1 VAAPGVAGAAQHRGM
16 PKPSRTQ
23 EALAVEWWPISKPV
37 PYEANPRVISEAAVE
52 KVALSIGQYGW
63 RQPIVVDEAGV
74 IIAGHTR
81 LRAAQKL
88 GLETVPVHVAT
99 GLTPAQVKGL
109 RLMDNRASEES
120 GWDDS
125 LLVSELDELLALDFD
140 LAYAGFEEDLDEVLA
155 SGDPLGLAGHGAD
168 DGDELPAAEAFP
180 VSRPGDLWVCGPHR
194 VLCGNA
200 TVDDNVAKLLG
211 SETLAMCVTDP
222 PFNVA
227 IGKDSNPKHR
237 QRRGLVN
244 DDLPAT
250 DFAAFLERLAELL
263 AERVA
268 GDVYCFMG
276 ASEWP
281 ALDGAMR
288 TAGLHH
294 SATLIWVKDAFVLGR
309 SKYHRRYEPI
319 WYGWRASA
327 TSSYCAGRDQDDVWE
342 FARPRRSEEHPTMKP
357 VALVRRAIGNSSSE
371 GDLVFD
377 PFLGS
382 GTTLVACDHTGRA
395 CRGIDID
402 PAYVDVAVRRW
413 ERQSGGEALLE
424 ASGATFA
431 EVSVERQAE
440 RE

>member
-1 VAAPGVAGAAQHRGM
+1 M
-16 PKPSRTQ
+16 PKSPPAK
-23 EALAVEWWPISKPV
+23 EALAVEWWPADRPV
-37 PYEANPRVISEAAVE
+37 PYEGNPRVISDAAIE
-52 KVALSIGQYGW
+52 KVALSISEYGW

-74 IIAGHTR
+74 IVAGHTR
-81 LRAAQKL
+81 LLAAKKL
-88 GLETVPVHVAT
+88 GRETVPVHVAS
-99 GLTPAQVKGL
+99 GLTAAQVKGL
-109 RLMDNRASEES
+109 RLMDNRSAEES

-140 LAYAGFEEDLDEVLA
+140 LVYAGFEEELGAMLE
-155 SGDPLGLAGHGAD
+155 SGEALGLAGHGAD
-168 DGDELPAAEAFP
+168 DAEEVPEAAGFP
-180 VSRPGDLWVCGPHR
+180 VSRAGDLWVCGPHR

-200 TVDDNVAKLLG
+200 TVDDDVTALLG
-211 SETLAMCVTDP
+211 SEAPTMCLTDP

-250 DFAAFLERLAELL
+250 DFAQFLERLAQLL
-263 AERVA
+263 AERVT
-268 GDVYCFMG
+268 GDIYCFMG

-288 TAGLHH
+288 GAGLHH
-294 SATLIWVKDAFVLGR
+294 SATIIWVKDVFVLGR

-327 TSSYCAGRDQDDVWE
+327 TSSYAAGRDQDDVWE
-342 FARPRRSEEHPTMKP
+342 FARPKKSEEHPTMKP
-357 VALVRRAIGNSSSE
+357 VPLVRRAVVNSSRE

-382 GTTLVACDHTGRA
+382 GTTMVACDHTNRA
-395 CRGIDID
+395 CRGMDID

-413 ERQSGGEALLE
+413 QQLSGQHARLYGD
-424 ASGATFA
+424 GRTFDEIA
-431 EVSVERQAE
+431 AE
-440 RE
+440 REAQRA

>member
-1 VAAPGVAGAAQHRGM
+1 M
-16 PKPSRTQ
+16 PDSQTAS
-23 EALAVEWWPISKPV
+23 EALHVEWWPIARPIA
-37 PYEANPRVISEAAVE
+37 YEGNPRVISEAAVE
-52 KVALSIGQYGW
+52 KVALSISQYGW

-88 GLETVPVHVAT
+88 GRETVPVHIAH
-99 GLTPAQVKGL
+99 GLSLAQVKGL
-109 RLMDNRASEES
+109 RLMDNRSAEES

-125 LLVSELDELLALDFD
+125 LLVAELDELLAADFD
-140 LAYAGFEEDLDEVLA
+140 LAYAGFEEELDEVLG
-155 SGDPLGLAGHGAD
+155 SGDALGLSGHGAD
-168 DGDELPAAEAFP
+168 DGDEVPDVEQFP
-180 VSRPGDLWVCGPHR
+180 ISRAGDLWLCGPHR

-200 TVDDNVAKLLG
+200 TVDEDVARLLG
-211 SETLAMCVTDP
+211 SDLAAMCVTDP

-227 IGKDSNPKHR
+227 IGKDSNPRHR

-250 DFAAFLERLAELL
+250 DFAQFLERLAQLL
-263 AERVA
+263 AVTVS
-268 GDVYCFMG
+268 GDLYCFMG

-281 ALDGAMR
+281 ALDSAMR
-288 TAGLHH
+288 GAGLHH
-294 SATLIWVKDAFVLGR
+294 SATIIWVKDAFVLGR

-342 FARPRRSEEHPTMKP
+342 FARPRKSEEHPTMKP
-357 VALVRRAIGNSSSE
+357 VSLVRRAITNSSKE
-371 GDLVFD
+371 DALIFD

-382 GTTLVACDHTGRA
+382 GTTLVACDHTGRI

-413 ERQSGGEALLE
+413 QRQSGGEATLE
-424 ASGATFA
+424 GHGKTFA
-431 EVSVERQAE
+431 EVAAE
-440 RE
+440 REAQR

>member
-1 VAAPGVAGAAQHRGM
+1 V
-16 PKPSRTQ
+16 PKSPPAK
-23 EALAVEWWPISKPV
+23 EALAVEWWPVDRPI
-37 PYEANPRVISEAAVE
+37 PYEGNPRVISEAAVE
-52 KVALSIGQYGW
+52 KVALSISEYGW
-63 RQPIVVDEAGV
+63 RQPIVVDEADV

-99 GLTPAQVKGL
+99 GLTQAQVKGL
-109 RLMDNRASEES
+109 RLMDNRAAEES

-125 LLVSELDELLALDFD
+125 LLVAELDELLALDFD
-140 LAYAGFEEDLDEVLA
+140 LAYAGFEEDLGELFA
-155 SGDPLGLAGHGAD
+155 SGEALGLAGHGAD

-200 TVDDNVAKLLG
+200 TVAEDVATLLG
-211 SETLAMCVTDP
+211 SETAAMCVTDP

-250 DFAAFLERLAELL
+250 DFAQFLERLAQLL

-268 GDVYCFMG
+268 GDVYCFRG

-288 TAGLHH
+288 AAGLHH
-294 SATLIWVKDAFVLGR
+294 SATIIWVKDAFVLGR

-327 TSSYCAGRDQDDVWE
+327 TSSYAAGRDQDDVWE
-342 FARPRRSEEHPTMKP
+342 FARPRKSEEHPTMKP
-357 VALVRRAIGNSSSE
+357 VPLVRRAIVNSSGE

-382 GTTLVACDHTGRA
+382 GTTMVACDHTNRA

-413 ERQSGGEALLE
+413 QQLSGEHARLHGD
-424 ASGATFA
+424 GRTF
-431 EVSVERQAE
+431 EVVAAERQAE

>member
-1 VAAPGVAGAAQHRGM
+1 M
-16 PKPSRTQ
+16 PTSPSTK
-23 EALAVEWWPISKPV
+23 EALAVEWWSVDRPV
-37 PYEANPRVISEAAVE
+37 PYEGNPRVISDAAVE
-52 KVALSIGQYGW
+52 KVALSIGEYGW

-74 IIAGHTR
+74 IVAGHTR
-81 LRAAQKL
+81 LLAAKKL
-88 GLETVPVHVAT
+88 GCETVPVHVAS
-99 GLTPAQVKGL
+99 GLTPVQVKGL
-109 RLMDNRASEES
+109 RLMDNRSAEES

-125 LLVSELDELLALDFD
+125 LLVSELDELLAMDFD
-140 LAYAGFEEDLDEVLA
+140 LVYAGFEEELGEVLA
-155 SGDPLGLAGHGAD
+155 SGDALGLTGHGAD
-168 DGDELPAAEAFP
+168 DGDDLPVAAEFP
-180 VSRPGDLWVCGPHR
+180 VSRAGDLWVCGPHR

-200 TVDDNVAKLLG
+200 TSAEDVARLLG
-211 SETLAMCVTDP
+211 SETPAMCVTDP

-250 DFAAFLERLAELL
+250 DFAAFLERLAQLL

-288 TAGLHH
+288 DAGMHH
-294 SATLIWVKDAFVLGR
+294 SATIIWVKDAFVLGR

-342 FARPRRSEEHPTMKP
+342 FARPRKSEEHPTMKP
-357 VALVRRAIGNSSSE
+357 VALVRRAIANSSAE
-371 GDLVFD
+371 GDLIFD

-382 GTTLVACDHTGRA
+382 GTTLVAADSLGRA
-395 CRGIDID
+395 CRAIEID
-402 PAYVDVAVRRW
+402 PTYVDVAVRRW
-413 ERQSGGEALLE
+413 ERATGAEALLDG
-424 ASGATFA
+424 SGETFA
-431 EVSVERQAE
+431 QVAAAREVARS
-440 RE
+440 

>member
-1 VAAPGVAGAAQHRGM
+1 MPA
-16 PKPSRTQ
+16 PKPSA
-23 EALAVEWWPISKPV
+23 EALSVEWWPVVKPV

-52 KVALSIGQYGW
+52 KVALSIGEYGW

-81 LRAAQKL
+81 LLAAQKL
-88 GLETVPVHVAT
+88 GRETVPVHVAS
-99 GLTPAQVKGL
+99 GLTAAQVKGL
-109 RLMDNRASEES
+109 RLMDNRSAEES

-125 LLVSELDELLALDFD
+125 LLVAELDELLALDFD
-140 LAYAGFEEDLDEVLA
+140 LVYAGFEEELGELLA
-155 SGDPLGLAGHGAD
+155 SGEALGLAGHGAD
-168 DGDELPAAEAFP
+168 DGDELPGVEAFP
-180 VSRPGDLWVCGPHR
+180 VSRAGDLWVCGPHR

-200 TVDDNVAKLLG
+200 TVDDDVATLLG
-211 SETLAMCVTDP
+211 SETSAMCLTDP

-227 IGKDSNPKHR
+227 IGKDSNPRHR

-250 DFAAFLERLAELL
+250 DFAAFLERLAKLL

-288 TAGLHH
+288 AAGLHH
-294 SATLIWVKDAFVLGR
+294 SATIIWVKDAFVLGR

-327 TSSYCAGRDQDDVWE
+327 TSSYVAGRDQDDVWE
-342 FARPRRSEEHPTMKP
+342 FARPRKSEEHPTMKP
-357 VALVRRAIGNSSSE
+357 VPLVRRAIVNSSGE

-382 GTTLVACDHTGRA
+382 GTTMVACDHTNRA

-413 ERQSGGEALLE
+413 QQPSGEHARLHGD
-424 ASGATFA
+424 GRTFEEIA
-431 EVSVERQAE
+431 AERQAE

>member
-1 VAAPGVAGAAQHRGM
+1 V
-16 PKPSRTQ
+16 PKSPPAK
-23 EALAVEWWPISKPV
+23 EALAVEWWPVDRPI
-37 PYEANPRVISEAAVE
+37 PYEGNPRVISEAAVE
-52 KVALSIGQYGW
+52 KVALSISEYGW
-63 RQPIVVDEAGV
+63 RQPIVVDEADV

-99 GLTPAQVKGL
+99 GLTQAQVKGL
-109 RLMDNRASEES
+109 RLMDNRAAEES

-125 LLVSELDELLALDFD
+125 LLVAELDELLALDFD
-140 LAYAGFEEDLDEVLA
+140 LAYAGFEEDLGELFA
-155 SGDPLGLAGHGAD
+155 SGEALGLAGHGAD

-200 TVDDNVAKLLG
+200 TVAEDVATLLG
-211 SETLAMCVTDP
+211 SETAAMCVTDP

-250 DFAAFLERLAELL
+250 DFAQFLERLAQLL

-288 TAGLHH
+288 AAGLHH
-294 SATLIWVKDAFVLGR
+294 SATIIWVKDAFVLGR

-327 TSSYCAGRDQDDVWE
+327 TSSYAAGRDQDDVWE
-342 FARPRRSEEHPTMKP
+342 FARPRKSEEHPTMKP
-357 VALVRRAIGNSSSE
+357 VPLVRRAIVNSSGE

-382 GTTLVACDHTGRA
+382 GTTMVACDHTNRA

-413 ERQSGGEALLE
+413 QQLSGEHARLHGD
-424 ASGATFA
+424 GRTF
-431 EVSVERQAE
+431 EVVAAERQAE

>member
-1 VAAPGVAGAAQHRGM
+1 M
-16 PKPSRTQ
+16 PSSPRSTEGLQ
-23 EALAVEWWPISKPV
+23 IEWWPTSKPIL
-37 PYEANPRVISEAAVE
+37 YEANPRVISEAAIE
-52 KVALSIGQYGW
+52 KVALSIGEYGW

-81 LRAAQKL
+81 LRAAKKL
-88 GLETVPVHVAT
+88 GRETVPVHVAT
-99 GLTPAQVKGL
+99 GLTAAQVRGL
-109 RLMDNRASEES
+109 RLMDNRSAEES

-125 LLVSELDELLALDFD
+125 LLVAELDELLALDFD
-140 LAYAGFEEDLDEVLA
+140 LVYAGFEEDLDEVLG

-168 DGDELPAAEAFP
+168 DGDELPAVEAFP
-180 VSRPGDLWVCGPHR
+180 VSRAGDLWVCGPHR

-200 TVDDNVAKLLG
+200 TVADDVAMLLG
-211 SETLAMCVTDP
+211 SETAAMCLTDP

-244 DDLPAT
+244 DDLPET
-250 DFAAFLERLAELL
+250 DFAAFLERLAQLL

-288 TAGLHH
+288 AAGLHR
-294 SATLIWVKDAFVLGR
+294 SATIIWVKDAFVLGR

-357 VALVRRAIGNSSSE
+357 VALVRRAIGNSSAE

-382 GTTLVACDHTGRA
+382 GTTLVACDHTNRA

-413 ERQSGGEALLE
+413 QQLSGEHARLHGD
-424 ASGATFA
+424 GRTFA
-431 EVSVERQAE
+431 EIAAE
-440 RE
+440 REEQRA